1 MKNNESNS
9 WVGML
14 VYAVLSLVI
23 AAMWII
29 IFDNI
34 ALGIVFSIVAVI
46 VLILAF
52 IKKKNKI
59 D

>member
-23 AAMWII
+23 AAMWIT